1 MELENKKTELSELNA
16 VIEERKAALRVLTT
30 TDDAGTLG
38 SDLGAAN
45 QIITEYLNK

>member
-1 MELENKKTELSELNA
+1 MELENKKTELKEINA

-30 TDDAGTLG
+30 TDDTDYA
-38 SDLGAAN
+38 DAD